1 MVGETTTLIFR
12 RRPKAVSGDM
22 RIGWR
27 LSIMLLM
34 LYYSRGKKASLAKLH
49 MLNDAMRVNTSK
61 DHLNKLLVEEQEVY
75 SWSIRIE
82 PAFARALDFLVSEGF
97 ADWGV
102 ANDRTTVKLTKSG
115 ISAAE
120 ALSESEEIFLEEK
133 KYLKVVAKKLTEQSV
148 VSVLSASK
156 VRE

>member
-1 MVGETTTLIFR
+1 MVGETTTLRFR

-49 MLNDAMRVNTSK
+49 MLNDAMRVNKSK